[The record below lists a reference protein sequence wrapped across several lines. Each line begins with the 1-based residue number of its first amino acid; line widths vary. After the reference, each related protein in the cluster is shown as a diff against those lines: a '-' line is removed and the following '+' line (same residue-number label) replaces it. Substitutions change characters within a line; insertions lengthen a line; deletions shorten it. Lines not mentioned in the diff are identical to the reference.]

1 MTAIGYAG
9 TTGDTRKVNKAGD
22 TLTGDL
28 VLVDSTPDTD
38 RSATSKEYVL
48 ARVAEAGTGVASDT
62 VVEET
67 SFGQAADAGDSAE
80 YARGNHTHG
89 TPASPG
95 GGGSTI
101 RTATVRVID
110 DNLSGLP
117 AAAAWAIVQTSS
129 NTKLQCSIAASAGDR
144 IRVCGN
150 FMFVGAH
157 FLDWVILDN
166 AGAIAL
172 YATTGTIT
180 APTEGNPTMYPS
192 RSFGPLASPDMFTV
206 ASGHI
211 STGLVTV
218 ALAHQG
224 ASTGS
229 SNIVYAHGTYPF
241 RLRLENIGAEPS

>member
-1 MTAIGYAG
+1 MTAIGYAS

-28 VLVDSTPDTD
+28 VLSDDSPDTAH
-38 RSATSKEYVL
+38 SATSKAYVL
-48 ARVAEAGTGVASDT
+48 AQVAGAGTGVASDT
-62 VVEET
+62 VIAGT
-67 SFGQAADAGDSAE
+67 SFGQASTAGVAATYS
-80 YARGNHTHG
+80 RGDHAHG
-89 TPASPG
+89 TPTSG
-95 GGGSTI
+95 GGTSI
-101 RTATVRVID
+101 RTASVRITD
-110 DNLSGLP
+110 DSLAGLP
-117 AAAAWAIVQTSS
+117 AAASWTIVQTSAG
-129 NTKLQCSIAASAGDR
+129 TQLKASIAASAGDR

-180 APTEGNPTMYPS
+180 APIEGNPTMYPS

-211 STGLVTV
+211 NTGLITV

-229 SNIVYAHGTYPF
+229 SNIVYAHGTYPW